1 MELVRERQMT
11 QEVSTEREAHNA
23 QISERYRRLQ
33 SAEADQFAS
42 EREGGTTVATQTE
55 APIYLSPVNDT
66 PAMQQTPAVT
76 DYVRQGAAS
85 ALFTAEKF
93 DRLEGFAA
101 EQEMVAPTYAEP
113 VYEQATAT
121 AAVERYALTPLAKI
135 VMAIF
140 TVVVVAML
148 AMIGVNSRIISQKKL
163 QVKNLEQKREQLVE
177 QHEEIQNRIE
187 VAQSEESIRAWAES
201 HGMVQAGN

>member
-42 EREGGTTVATQTE
+42 QHEAPVATQVE
-55 APIYLSPVNDT
+55 APLYLSPASDT

-76 DYVRQGAAS
+76 DYVREGAAS
-85 ALFTAEKF
+85 TLFTAEKF
-93 DRLEGFAA
+93 NNMEGFGVEA
-101 EQEMVAPTYAEP
+101 EMVAPTHAEP

-163 QVKNLEQKREQLVE
+163 QVKNLEQKREQLIE
-177 QHEEIQNRIE
+177 RHEEIQERIE

-201 HGMVQAGN
+201 QGMVQAGN

>member
-33 SAEADQFAS
+33 SAEADQFAAENS
-42 EREGGTTVATQTE
+42 AAVATQTE
-55 APIYLSPVNDT
+55 APLYYSPASDT

-76 DYVRQGAAS
+76 DYVRES
-85 ALFTAEKF
+85 AVSSVFTAEKF
-93 DRLEGFAA
+93 DRMEGFAT
-101 EQEMVAPTYAEP
+101 EETMMAPTYAEP

-140 TVVVVAML
+140 TIVVVAML

-177 QHEEIQNRIE
+177 RHEEIQNRIE

-201 HGMVQAGN
+201 QGMVQAGN

>member
-33 SAEADQFAS
+33 SAEADQFAAGS
-42 EREGGTTVATQTE
+42 SAPAATQVE
-55 APIYLSPVNDT
+55 APIYYSPANDT
-66 PAMQQTPAVT
+66 PAMQQTPTVT
-76 DYVRQGAAS
+76 DYVRDGVVS
-85 ALFTAEKF
+85 ALFTADKF
-93 DRLEGFAA
+93 DSMEGFANEEA
-101 EQEMVAPTYAEP
+101 MMAPTYAEP
-113 VYEQATAT
+113 TYAQATAT
-121 AAVERYALTPLAKI
+121 ASVERYALTPLAKI
-135 VMAIF
+135 VMAVF

-148 AMIGVNSRIISQKKL
+148 AIIGVNSRIISQKKL

-201 HGMVQAGN
+201 QGMVQAGN

>member
-42 EREGGTTVATQTE
+42 QHDVGTPVATQVE
-55 APIYLSPVNDT
+55 APIYISPANDT
-66 PAMQQTPAVT
+66 PAMQQTPSVT
-76 DYVRQGAAS
+76 DYVREGAAS
-85 ALFTAEKF
+85 AVFTAEKF
-93 DRLEGFAA
+93 NQMEGFGVEA
-101 EQEMVAPTYAEP
+101 EMATPTYAEP

-135 VMAIF
+135 VMAVF
-140 TVVVVAML
+140 TVVVIAML

-163 QVKNLEQKREQLVE
+163 QIKNLEQKREQLVE
-177 QHEEIQNRIE
+177 RHEEIQERIE
-187 VAQSEESIRAWAES
+187 IAQSEESIRAWAES
-201 HGMVQAGN
+201 QGMVQGN

>member
-33 SAEADQFAS
+33 SAEADQFAA
-42 EREGGTTVATQTE
+42 ENAGPVATQTE
-55 APIYLSPVNDT
+55 APLYYSPASDT
-66 PAMQQTPAVT
+66 PVMQQTPTVT
-76 DYVRQGAAS
+76 DYVREGAVS
-85 ALFTAEKF
+85 SVFTAEKF
-93 DRLEGFAA
+93 NRMEGFAT
-101 EQEMVAPTYAEP
+101 EEMMAPTYVEP
-113 VYEQATAT
+113 TYEQATAT
-121 AAVERYALTPLAKI
+121 ASVERYALTPLAKI

-177 QHEEIQNRIE
+177 RHEEIQNRIE

-201 HGMVQAGN
+201 QGMVQAGN